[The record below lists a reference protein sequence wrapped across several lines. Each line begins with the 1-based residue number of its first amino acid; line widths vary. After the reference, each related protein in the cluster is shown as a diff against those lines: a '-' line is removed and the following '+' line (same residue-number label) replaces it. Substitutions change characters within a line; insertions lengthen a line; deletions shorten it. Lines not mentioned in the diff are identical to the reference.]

1 LLGFILGSAAAITFG
16 LLGVVVVFLVLGG
29 EYPVLQ
35 GEFPFLVA
43 SLGAFA
49 GLTVL
54 AGLSFYAQLQTRA
67 WRRLA
72 VGMLLLALAAAG
84 WFYWPR

>member
-1 LLGFILGSAAAITFG
+1 LGSVASITFG
-16 LLGVVVVFLVLGG
+16 LLGVTVVFLVLGG

-35 GEFPFLVA
+35 GEFPFLIA
-43 SLGAFA
+43 SLGGFTA
-49 GLTVL
+49 LTVL
-54 AGLSFYAQLQTRA
+54 AGLSFYAQLRGRA

-72 VGMLLLALAAAG
+72 VAALLAALAAAG